1 MTESIYNRIAKSRRT
16 LGILLDPE
24 KMDDVEV
31 LAFAKAISPKA
42 PSLKKRFSLDQII
55 LLVGGSTMKE
65 VDFESWVSHLKKYVE
80 LPIVIFPGSHHQV
93 AAAADALLF
102 LNLISGRNPEYL
114 IDQQVKAAAK
124 IAAINIEVIPT
135 AYMLLDGGK
144 ETAVSRV
151 SQTLP
156 MDQND
161 VDLIINTALAGQFM
175 GNKLVYLEAGSGA
188 HKPVRTAIVRELH
201 QQLHIPII
209 VGGGLRTHKDI
220 EERFNAGAKMVVVGT
235 AIEEN
240 LDWI

>member
-1 MTESIYNRIAKSRRT
+1 MTSSIYNSIATSTRT

-24 KMDDVEV
+24 KMDDAEV
-31 LAFAKAISPKA
+31 LAFAKAISLKITA
-42 PSLKKRFSLDQII
+42 LKSRLSLGQII
-55 LLVGGSTMKE
+55 LLVGGSTME
-65 VDFESWVSHLKKYVE
+65 DVDFQSWITNLKKQVA
-80 LPIVIFPGSHHQV
+80 LPTLIFPGSHHQV
-93 AAAADALLF
+93 AADADALLF

-114 IDQQVKAAAK
+114 IEQQVKAAAK

-161 VDLIINTALAGQFM
+161 VTLISNTALAGQFM

-188 HKPVRTAIVRELH
+188 NKPVKTALVRELH

-209 VGGGLRTHKDI
+209 VGGGLRTHQAI
-220 EERFNAGAKMVVVGT
+220 EDRFNAGAKMVVVGT

>member
-1 MTESIYNRIAKSRRT
+1 MTSSIYNSIATSTRT

-24 KMDDVEV
+24 KMDDAEV
-31 LAFAKAISPKA
+31 LAFAKAITQKA
-42 PSLKKRFSLDQII
+42 TKLKNRFSLDQII
-55 LLVGGSTMKE
+55 LLVGGSTME
-65 VDFESWVSHLKKYVE
+65 DLDFQSWITNLKKQVA

-93 AAAADALLF
+93 AADADALLF

-114 IDQQVKAAAK
+114 IEQQVKAAAK

-151 SQTLP
+151 SKTLP

-161 VDLIINTALAGQFM
+161 TTRIINTALAGQFM

-188 HKPVRTAIVRELH
+188 ITPVKTAIVRELH

-209 VGGGLRTHKDI
+209 VGGGLRTHQAI
-220 EERFNAGAKMVVVGT
+220 EDRFNAGAKMVVVGT